1 MTSAAPVA
9 KDVPAFK
16 TIRVCQPF
24 NVLVSPSSQA
34 NQYQIVLDADDS
46 VGRALQASVSNGV
59 LSLGV
64 SGRFS
69 TSKPIKLTVKLPASQ
84 LERVEVKPAT
94 AVQVV
99 VMGAFSPSSFTAV
112 NSGVSTLQV
121 KGLKSDNVRLQNS
134 GTGDIIVRGQIP
146 SVVIV
151 SSGTGTVY
159 ISGVTKDVMVNL
171 SGIGNA
177 VIDAASD
184 AVNIR
189 GQAAGLANVYYN
201 RGNCALDS
209 HFFGSPCNQGP
220 VTIPSTGVEWTCGM
234 RLQGTFNCSYNSGT
248 IIGPG
253 GSSTI
258 ISGGPGGAQ
267 SSSTSTGGTSSQT
280 FSSGSGS
287 AFAAGS
293 TGGRPFGIFGQTFT
307 SGGGGGLQQSSSSTS
322 TGTQQDLCSG
332 AVSQQDRTMV
342 PTF

>member
-1 MTSAAPVA
+1 MASAAPVA
-9 KDVPAFK
+9 KDVQPFK

-34 NQYQIVLDADDS
+34 NQYQIVLEADDS
-46 VGRALQASVSNGV
+46 VGRALQASVADGV

-69 TSKPIKLTVKLPASQ
+69 TPNPIKLTVKLPASQ

-99 VMGAFSPSSFTAV
+99 VLGAFSPANFTAI

-121 KGLKSDNVRLQNS
+121 KGLTSANVKLQNA
-134 GTGDIIVRGQIP
+134 GTGDIIFLGPAP
-146 SVVIV
+146 SVSIL

-159 ISGVTKDVMVNL
+159 VSGVTKNVVVNL

-184 AVNIR
+184 AVSIS

-201 RGNCALDS
+201 RGNCNLQS
-209 HFFGSPCNQGP
+209 QFFGSPCNQGP
-220 VTIPSTGVEWTCGM
+220 VTIPSSGVEWTCGL
-234 RLQGTFNCSYNSGT
+234 RLQGTFNCSLNSGT
-248 IIGPG
+248 IIGPD

-267 SSSTSTGGTSSQT
+267 STSTSTGGTSSQT
-280 FSSGSGS
+280 FSTGSGS

-307 SGGGGGLQQSSSSTS
+307 TGDGTQQSSSTS
-322 TGTQQDLCSG
+322 TSNGAQQSLCSG
-332 AVSQQDRTMV
+332 SVSQQDRTMV
-342 PTF
+342 PNF